1 MPATFINSF
10 ILFFVAIDTIG
21 NVPFFLSLTEDIKV
35 KERNKIAIKATIIAF
50 FIMITFAYG
59 GRYLLEAINVSLDSL
74 KIAGG
79 VILMLLAIDILF
91 EKRKKRREKRVE
103 EALDEK
109 SFDEIVVF
117 PIAIPF
123 IAGPSALTTI
133 ILLIGNYKN
142 FPEFQITVIIALIAA
157 LVFGLILMIGASY
170 IVKFVPKQILMVL
183 KLLLISNYLFKVA
196 KTSASRVFALKDC
209 VKGTGTT
216 LASTGLLEYLF
227 GK

>member
-1 MPATFINSF
+1 MTAAFINSF

-21 NVPFFLSLTEDIKV
+21 NVPFFLSLTEDVKL
-35 KERNKIAIKATIIAF
+35 KERNKVAIKSTIIAF
-50 FIMITFAYG
+50 FILITFAYV
-59 GRYLLEAINVSLDSL
+59 GRYLLEAIGVSLDSL

-109 SFDEIVVF
+109 SIEEIAVF

-133 ILLIGNYKN
+133 ILLVGNYKS
-142 FPEFQITVIIALIAA
+142 FPEFQVSVVVALVAALI
-157 LVFGLILMIGASY
+157 VGLILMVGASY
-170 IVKFVPKQILMVL
+170 IVKFVPKQILH
-183 KLLLISNYLFKVA
+183 A
-196 KTSASRVFALKDC
+196 TSRVMAFILAALATQFIVDGIK
-209 VKGTGTT
+209 
-216 LASTGLLEYLF
+216 ASF
-227 GK
+227 NI

>member
-1 MPATFINSF
+1 MTAVFINSF
-10 ILFFVAIDTIG
+10 ILFFVTIDTIG
-21 NVPFFLSLTEDIKV
+21 NLPFFLSLTEEAKV
-35 KERNKIAIKATIIAF
+35 KQRNQIAIKSVIIAF
-50 FIMITFAYG
+50 FIMITFAYA
-59 GRYLLEAINVSLDSL
+59 GRYLLDAIDVSLDSL

-79 VILMLLAIDILF
+79 IILMILAIDILF

-170 IVKFVPKQILMVL
+170 IVKFVPKQILH
-183 KLLLISNYLFKVA
+183 A
-196 KTSASRVFALKDC
+196 TARVMAFILAALATQFIIDGIKA
-209 VKGTGTT
+209 T
-216 LASTGLLEYLF
+216 F
-227 GK
+227 NI

>member
-1 MPATFINSF
+1 MTAAFVNSF

-21 NVPFFLSLTEDIKV
+21 NVPFFLSLTEDVKI
-35 KERNKIAIKATIIAF
+35 KERNKIAVKATIIAF
-50 FIMITFAYG
+50 FILIIFAYG
-59 GRYLLEAINVSLDSL
+59 GRYLLEAISVSLDSL

-79 VILMLLAIDILF
+79 VILMVLAIDILF

-109 SFDEIVVF
+109 SFDDIVVF

-142 FPEFQITVIIALIAA
+142 FPEFQISVIFALIAA
-157 LVFGLILMIGASY
+157 LIVGLVLMIGASH
-170 IVKFVPKQILMVL
+170 IVKFIPKQILHAIARVMAFILAALATQFIVDGI
-183 KLLLISNYLFKVA
+183 K
-196 KTSASRVFALKDC
+196 ASFNI
-209 VKGTGTT
+209 
-216 LASTGLLEYLF
+216 
-227 GK
+227 